1 MNAPWSSSAP
11 SFIRPP
17 HSPVP
22 NVHKTPP
29 RPSSTSSLSTVFET
43 TVSDRVAE
51 SCFPPPTLQEF
62 FLSSDEEDK
71 HPMASFLLCKDVATT
86 TWHIRSSKRW
96 TWVQQGLQTTLHNV
110 KTQATSMKT
119 QPPDGTIF
127 FVFQMARRLCTE
139 CSCENDTSVDD
150 SEVMVPQGFWGDD
163 RVPWFLDG
171 IND

>member
-1 MNAPWSSSAP
+1 MHYMNASWSSSAP
-11 SFIRPP
+11 SFIRPT

-22 NVHKTPP
+22 KVHKPPP
-29 RPSSTSSLSTVFET
+29 RPSSTSSLSTVFDA
-43 TVSDRVAE
+43 SLPDRVAE
-51 SCFPPPTLQEF
+51 SCLPPPTLQELYF
-62 FLSSDEEDK
+62 SSDEDQ
-71 HPMASFLLCKDVATT
+71 HPMESFLWKDVAT

-96 TWVQQGLQTTLHNV
+96 TWVQQGLQTSLHKV
-110 KTQATSMKT
+110 TSMKT

-127 FVFQMARRLCTE
+127 FVFQMARRVCTH

-163 RVPWFLDG
+163 SVPWFLDG